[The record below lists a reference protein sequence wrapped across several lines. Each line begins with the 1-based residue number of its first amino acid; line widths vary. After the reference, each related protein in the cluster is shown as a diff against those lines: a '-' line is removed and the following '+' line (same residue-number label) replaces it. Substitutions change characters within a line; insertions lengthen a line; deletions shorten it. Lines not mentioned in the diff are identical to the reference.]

1 LGSRYYL
8 ILLLTLTL
16 LGCRP
21 ATPIPTAPAVTETVV
36 ATLAPTAAPM
46 PEDAAI
52 VRDAPYQLG
61 TTDSL
66 KIVQLKDGKFEQ
78 GAPGGADYISV
89 QMTDFAA
96 TGNLDAD
103 GKNEIATLVSE
114 NLGGTG
120 VFVFLAI
127 YKNVNGIPTFLT
139 SAIVDDRPQL
149 NALSIEKDE
158 IRVDAII
165 HGASDPMCCPT
176 LHTTRRYRLVNDQ
189 LDMTNLTTFTP
200 DDKPRTIEIQAPLN
214 NTEVF
219 NSILVKGSVAI
230 APFENN
236 LAYSIKDGVGVELS
250 RGSIDVKAADPG
262 GPGTFE
268 AVIPLGNI
276 LSSAVIFLEVQ
287 DISAADGSL
296 MGMDS
301 VQLVVK

>member
-1 LGSRYYL
+1 L
-8 ILLLTLTL
+8 ILLLALAL

-21 ATPIPTAPAVTETVV
+21 ATPIPTAPPVV
-36 ATLAPTAAPM
+36 ATSAATQAPTAVPV
-46 PEDAAI
+46 PEEAAI
-52 VRDAPYQLG
+52 VRNAQYQLG

-66 KIVQLKDGKFEQ
+66 QIVQLKDGKFEQ
-78 GAPGGADYISV
+78 GTPGGADYVSV
-89 QMTDFAA
+89 QMTDFIAL
-96 TGNLDAD
+96 GNLDAD
-103 GKNEIATLVSE
+103 GKDEIAALVSE

-127 YKNVNGIPTFLT
+127 YKNVNGTPTFLT

-158 IRVDAII
+158 ILVDAII
-165 HGASDPMCCPT
+165 HGPADPMCCPT
-176 LHTTRRYRLVNDQ
+176 LHTTRRYGLVNDQ

-200 DDKPRTIEIQAPLN
+200 DGRPRTIEIKSPLN
-214 NTEVF
+214 NTEVS
-219 NSILVKGSVAI
+219 NSIHVQGSVAI

-250 RGSIDVKAADPG
+250 RGSINVKAAELG
-262 GPGTFE
+262 APGTFE
-268 AVIPLGNI
+268 ALIPLGNI
-276 LSSAVIFLEVQ
+276 LSSAVIFLEIQ

-296 MGMDS
+296 IGMDS